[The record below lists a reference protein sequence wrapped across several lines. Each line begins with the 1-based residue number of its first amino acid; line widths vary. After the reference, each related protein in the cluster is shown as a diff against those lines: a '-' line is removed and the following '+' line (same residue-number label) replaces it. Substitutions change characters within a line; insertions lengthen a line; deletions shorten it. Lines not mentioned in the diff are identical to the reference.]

1 MSLFRAREW
10 WSTTCG
16 NNEEFDQACLAVG
29 NVDDAEDGEAK
40 IVVGGFSGVL
50 RAYAPKKREFEAD
63 HLILEHD
70 LRAPVL
76 QISMSDFG
84 VNDAN
89 GEARTA
95 LAVLHPRKL
104 RVFVCEVVGEPGA
117 AFHELR
123 MEYEH
128 ALAAPA
134 CNMTVGPFKGS
145 AYDGICVQTLD
156 GVLEVFDRERMDF
169 RARLP
174 DFLVPGPLAYCP
186 RMDAFVTVNSK
197 FEMEKFSLKTLAGA
211 KTLAG
216 DETAEKTNT
225 GPEPDWRLCLGEG
238 ATQITS
244 ASGFSDAQVVAANGR
259 PSRVD
264 LVALGERHLF
274 VVSESGEFLLQ
285 KRLDYAP
292 SVMHA
297 FRVNPSLGERSPV
310 HVFVADCTGAGML
323 YRGSQTLWAAKF
335 DKEPVAMLAGAR
347 FGGVDGM
354 LVTLTENGNLAVA
367 YLGTAPPVDVVRGYQ
382 TNKEVGFAEMER
394 ERAKLTE
401 IINSRPG
408 AGSGGAATEREPAE
422 RIELSARVP
431 TSLDPAPRDGGGA
444 GVSEKTLTIEVLVT
458 FTGSGSCEDVTLTV
472 AAPAPATCRQ
482 ETFVVPFVRGGK
494 DTPSSVR
501 VALRVARGAGVPAS
515 NVVRLVAGYRV
526 KGTGEPRVAT
536 HEARVPLCLFAERI
550 APVKHAAHKVT
561 LDTNRAPP
569 LLASLFDAETESR
582 DGGDELRTVTSA
594 TAGAAN
600 VVSFAYGD
608 GSDVT
613 VIVSKNAGRYRLQ
626 SSSFGALWLVLDE
639 LCHRLRRYY
648 RETDDADVEEPF
660 SVSFGEALPLQDFF
674 AAVDAHHALRLARN
688 GSLATLSDRARQFRA
703 AQKRLLVRFKDKN
716 PQTLTHLDAV
726 LTGAYDAV
734 VAEAA
739 EAEHR
744 EEALRAAHGE
754 LAAAT
759 RVVVLLMKLKFQLS
773 DAELATLEAYLSAD
787 EAGGE
792 NDVPEQGW
800 EEWTEAATTSLL
812 KTKLAKGGERDAIHA
827 MGGGMGT
834 GQPLPPTQDTSKLK
848 KHIAVVCERLARG
861 ARLAG

>member
-117 AFHELR
+117 SFHELR

-156 GVLEVFDRERMDF
+156 GVLEVFDRETLDF

-211 KTLAG
+211 RGAG
-216 DETAEKTNT
+216 DETAEKTDA

-264 LVALGERHLF
+264 LVALGERTLF

-408 AGSGGAATEREPAE
+408 AGSGGAATEKEPAE

-431 TSLDPAPRDGGGA
+431 TSLDPAPAASGA
-444 GVSEKTLTIEVLVT
+444 NADVSEKTLTIEVLVT

-569 LLASLFDAETESR
+569 LLASLFDAET
-582 DGGDELRTVTSA
+582 DAFGASA
-594 TAGAAN
+594 NGAAN

-613 VIVSKNAGRYRLQ
+613 AIVSKNAGRYRLQ

-639 LCHRLRRYY
+639 LCCRLRRYY
-648 RETDDADVEEPF
+648 RETDDADVEPF
-660 SVSFGEALPLQDFF
+660 SISFGEALPLQDFF

-688 GSLATLSDRARQFRA
+688 GCLATLSDRARQFRA
-703 AQKRLLVRFKDKN
+703 VQKRLLVRFKDKN
-716 PQTLTHLDAV
+716 PQTLEHLDAV

-734 VAEAA
+734 VAEAT
-739 EAEHR
+739 EAEQR
-744 EEALRAAHGE
+744 EEALRLAHGE

-759 RVVVLLMKLKFQLS
+759 RVVVLLIKLKFQLS
-773 DAELATLEAYLSAD
+773 DSELAVLEAYLSAD

-812 KTKLAKGGERDAIHA
+812 KTKLAKDKVNA

-834 GQPLPPTQDTSKLK
+834 GQPLPPLQDTSKLK

-861 ARLAG
+861 ARLL

>member
-16 NNEEFDQACLAVG
+16 DNEEFDQACLAVG

-76 QISMSDFG
+76 QIAMSDFG

-89 GEARTA
+89 GEARIA

-117 AFHELR
+117 SFHELR
-123 MEYEH
+123 LEYEH

-145 AYDGICVQTLD
+145 VYDGICVQTLD
-156 GVLEVFDRERMDF
+156 GALEVFDRETVDF

-197 FEMEKFSLKTLAGA
+197 FEMEKFSLKTLAA
-211 KTLAG
+211 TENKTDA
-216 DETAEKTNT
+216 

-244 ASGFSDAQVVAANGR
+244 ASGFSDAQVVASNGA

-264 LVALGERHLF
+264 LIALGERTLF
-274 VVSESGEFLLQ
+274 VVSESGQFLMQ

-297 FRVNPSLGERSPV
+297 FRVNPASGERSPV

-335 DKEPVAMLAGAR
+335 DAAPVAMLAGAR
-347 FGGVDGM
+347 FGGADGM
-354 LVTLTENGNLAVA
+354 LVTLTEFGNLAVG
-367 YLGTAPPVDVVRGYQ
+367 YLGTAPPVDVVRGYA

-394 ERAKLTE
+394 ERAKLTAM
-401 IINSRPG
+401 INDSAG
-408 AGSGGAATEREPAE
+408 AWSGGADATSPDFEK
-422 RIELSARVP
+422 IELSARVP
-431 TSLDPAPRDGGGA
+431 AALDTAPRGVDA
-444 GVSEKTLTIEVLVT
+444 GDASRAFEKTLTVEVLVT
-458 FTGSGSCEDVTLTV
+458 FTGVGSCEDVTLTV
-472 AAPAPATCRQ
+472 SAPAPATCAQ
-482 ETFVVPFVRGGK
+482 TTFVLPFVRGGK

-501 VALRVARGAGVPAS
+501 VALRVPPGAGVPAG
-515 NVVRLVAGYRV
+515 NAVRLVAGYRV

-536 HEARVPLCLFAERI
+536 HEARVPLSLFAERI
-550 APVKHAAHKVT
+550 APVKRAAHKVT

-569 LLASLFDAETESR
+569 LLASLFFDADPQ
-582 DGGDELRTVTSA
+582 DGSA
-594 TAGAAN
+594 PSAAAAN

-626 SSSFGALWLVLDE
+626 SSSFGAMWLVLDE
-639 LCHRLRRYY
+639 LCRRLRRYY
-648 RETDDADVEEPF
+648 AAEEAGAGADENGAEPF
-660 SVSFGEALPLQDFF
+660 AVSFAEALPLQDFF
-674 AAVDAHHALRLARN
+674 AAVDAHHAARAARN
-688 GSLATLSDRARQFRA
+688 GALATLSDRARQFRA
-703 AQKRLLVRFKDKN
+703 VQKRLLVRFKDKN
-716 PQTLTHLDAV
+716 PQSLEHLDAV
-726 LTGAYDAV
+726 LAGAYGAV
-734 VAEAA
+734 TSEAA
-739 EAEHR
+739 EAEAR
-744 EEALRAAHGE
+744 EAALRAAHGE

-759 RVVVLLMKLKFQLS
+759 RVVQRLIALKFALS
-773 DAELATLEAYLSAD
+773 DAEVSILEAYLSAD
-787 EAGGE
+787 EALGG
-792 NDVPEQGW
+792 NDVPECGW
-800 EEWTEAATTSLL
+800 EELTEAATTALL
-812 KTKLAKGGERDAIHA
+812 KTKLAKGGDRGAA
-827 MGGGMGT
+827 GGGMGSV
-834 GQPLPPTQDTSKLK
+834 QPLAPLQDTTKLK